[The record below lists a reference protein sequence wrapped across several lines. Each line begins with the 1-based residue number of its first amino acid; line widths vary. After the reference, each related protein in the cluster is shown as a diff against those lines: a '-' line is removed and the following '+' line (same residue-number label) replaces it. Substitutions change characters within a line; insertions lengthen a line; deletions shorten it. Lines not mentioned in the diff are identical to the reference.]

1 MYSKFRKIFTMKFNI
16 YNIKRA
22 LRNLH
27 QRNKQFYRKMGG
39 QRVWTPQRVW
49 TQQRVNPDRK
59 RCSKSEETGKIQIKI
74 MRCQLGLPN
83 RLANHFCYYHYSTN
97 IKCLLCNRHWAGHT
111 FNLVLA
117 KALGSRSYPYFI
129 VEERVD
135 QIGKFT
141 WGQSNKG
148 NCGIHSAGSVFPF
161 SSLFEE

>member
-83 RLANHFCYYHYSTN
+83 TDWQTTFIIIIIQLTLSACCVTGTGLGTLL
-97 IKCLLCNRHWAGHT
+97 IWCLPKHWEAD
-111 FNLVLA
+111 LI
-117 KALGSRSYPYFI
+117 PI
-129 VEERVD
+129 
-135 QIGKFT
+135 I
-141 WGQSNKG
+141 
-148 NCGIHSAGSVFPF
+148 
-161 SSLFEE
+161 